1 MEVLKAFEAVPK
13 ENLVLHN
20 DRSPSNS
27 SYTREFVSINP
38 YVEMVFRIF
47 FAWQQ
52 QLIGKEN
59 LDSHLPQLCCFHRI
73 VCLKIKQTK
82 IM

>member
-1 MEVLKAFEAVPK
+1 MEVLKASEAVPK

-47 FAWQQ
+47 F
-52 QLIGKEN
+52 
-59 LDSHLPQLCCFHRI
+59 
-73 VCLKIKQTK
+73 CLATAIDR
-82 IM
+82 